1 MTTDCFDNIQIDAPD
16 KAATRISFGEI
27 GAAVITAIGFVLL
40 LPTAS
45 LILSLVQH

>member
-1 MTTDCFDNIQIDAPD
+1 MTSDCFDNIHIADEP
-16 KAATRISFGEI
+16 KTRASFAEI
-27 GAAVITAIGFVLL
+27 GAGVITAIGFVLL